1 MSKIPLVFKTQAEA
15 QARRLSDADALAT
28 AARRFVNLRRD
39 WEEYLTAPTGTV
51 IAFPDGITNKEH
63 FKEAVE
69 EAEAD
74 LRDALVKWEMFV
86 CTWEV
91 AQ

>member
-1 MSKIPLVFKTQAEA
+1 MSKIPLVFKTRAEA
-15 QARRLSDADALAT
+15 EARRLSDADVLAT

-39 WEEYLTAPTGTV
+39 WDEYQTAPTGTV
-51 IAFPDGITNKEH
+51 ITLPDGITNKEH

-69 EAEAD
+69 DAEAD
-74 LRDALVKWEMFV
+74 LRDALVKWELFE

-91 AQ
+91 TE